1 MPPNNVVVPARHAPL
16 IPRDSLAGNAL
27 VAVIAILT
35 FLACLT
41 AGGAMLTSDAAHA
54 WRSEV
59 LSEVTI
65 QIKPKSGVDVQAV
78 VDKAVAAA
86 SHAPGVEK
94 VHAYSTLES
103 EKLLA
108 PWLGA
113 GLDLSLL
120 PVPRLIVVALSDQSP
135 DALARLRQVLQ
146 QAAPEASLDDHRTWA
161 RRIGAMANAI
171 VGLALVVFI
180 LTIVAM
186 ATAIGFAT
194 RGAMAGVREIID
206 VLHFVGASDA
216 FIASEF
222 QRHFRRLGLKGA
234 LFGGLSAIAFFAAI
248 SFLSGA
254 WSRSPGGNEIAAMF
268 GSFSL
273 SAGGYLALLLV
284 GAGVTLLTG
293 YVSRTIVFRYL
304 SELL

>member
-1 MPPNNVVVPARHAPL
+1 MAPGDLVGSARHARL
-16 IPRDSLAGNAL
+16 IPRDSLAGSAL

-41 AGGAMLTSDAAHA
+41 AGGALLTSDAARS

-65 QIKPKSGVDVQAV
+65 QIKPRSGADTQSL
-78 VDKAVAAA
+78 VDKAVAAV
-86 SHAPGVEK
+86 SHAPGVER
-94 VHAYSTLES
+94 VHAYTAPES
-103 EKLLA
+103 EKLLY
-108 PWLGA
+108 PWLGS

-120 PVPRLIVVALSDQSP
+120 PVPRLIVVAMNDQSP
-135 DALARLRQVLQ
+135 DGLAKLRDILS
-146 QAAPEASLDDHRTWA
+146 QAAPEASLNDHRTWA
-161 RRIGAMANAI
+161 ARIGAMASAI
-171 VGLALVVFI
+171 VALAAVVFA
-180 LTIVAM
+180 LTLIAM

-194 RGAMAGVREIID
+194 RGAMVGVREIID
-206 VLHFVGASDA
+206 VLHFVGASDS
-216 FIASEF
+216 FIAREF
-222 QRHFRRLGLKGA
+222 QRHFHRLGLRGA
-234 LFGGLSAIAFFAAI
+234 LIGGLAAIAFFAAI
-248 SFLSGA
+248 SLFSGA
-254 WSRSPGGNEIAAMF
+254 WSRSPGGSEIDAMF

-273 SAGGYLALLLV
+273 SLMGYVALILV